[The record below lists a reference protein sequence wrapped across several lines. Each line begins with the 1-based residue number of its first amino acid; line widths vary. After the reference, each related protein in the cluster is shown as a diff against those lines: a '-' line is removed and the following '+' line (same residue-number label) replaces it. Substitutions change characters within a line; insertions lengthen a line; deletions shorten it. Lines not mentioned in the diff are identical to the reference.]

1 MKKFNNNF
9 FDENYFLYFEEID
22 LCKRVIQ
29 QGGKIFLNSKI
40 IIDHEGASSVNSIKN
55 FELEKSRNW
64 HWMWSTFYYHKKH
77 KGFLIAFLIILP
89 KLLSSFLKII
99 FYKLISNKEKKDI
112 YFCRMSGIF
121 NSILGK
127 KSWYRPSLD

>member
-1 MKKFNNNF
+1 M
-9 FDENYFLYFEEID
+9 
-22 LCKRVIQ
+22 CKRVIQ

-40 IIDHEGASSVNSIKN
+40 IIDHEGASSVKSIKN

-112 YFCRMSGIF
+112 YFCRLSGIL
-121 NSILGK
+121 NSMMNK